1 MRKKKTTN
9 KQKEMNCIF
18 CHLEKK
24 KSPDTMLCYFMLPKD
39 LLSSVAF
46 DVVLLLYVLC
56 ISGTIYMEELDIVV
70 P

>member
-1 MRKKKTTN
+1 
-9 KQKEMNCIF
+9 
-18 CHLEKK
+18 
-24 KSPDTMLCYFMLPKD
+24 MLCYFMLPKD

-56 ISGTIYMEELDIVV
+56 ISGTSYMEELDIVV

>member
-1 MRKKKTTN
+1 
-9 KQKEMNCIF
+9 MNCIF
-18 CHLEKK
+18 CHLGKK
-24 KSPDTMLCYFMLPKD
+24 KSHDTMLCYFMLPKD

-56 ISGTIYMEELDIVV
+56 ISGTSYMEELDIVV